1 MYRCMHKYLNI
12 KCLFSGPQTQQKVQP
27 HDSCIKK
34 IAALR
39 IENEQLYAELARLQ
53 TENAELSSK
62 IRDFDIEEQL
72 ISNDSKTKFYT
83 GIPTK
88 AVFMWLLAFCTSVL
102 PVCKVMS
109 PKCIP
114 LCILMKLRSNL
125 PNQDLVYRFNVSVT
139 TISDIY
145 WDYHNLPR
153 NLFF

>member
-88 AVFMWLLAFCTSVL
+88 AVFMWLLAFCTSGPGATKL
-102 PVCKVMS
+102 KYS
-109 PKCIP
+109 ENKY
-114 LCILMKLRSNL
+114 ILRMKIFTQLRINL
-125 PNQDLVYRFNVSVT
+125 LFST
-139 TISDIY
+139 TK
-145 WDYHNLPR
+145 
-153 NLFF
+153 LFSQI